1 MSRPRSRAVIAGR
14 RGQSMFEDVDLSERD
29 IVEKEG
35 FVIPPLRI
43 LTAPSVKV
51 APTTAPSVK
60 VAPTTDPS
68 VKVAPPIITDP
79 SVKVAPP
86 IITAPSVKVAPPI
99 ITAPR
104 PKTADE
110 EVEEELIKSGYTP
123 VSKIVVS
130 KNGELEG
137 KYIKALNK
145 YGQYVYVELDTEG
158 VLAIDGD
165 IITHTEVKDATEI
178 PLVDAYKCVEG
189 GVCGVASECEGG
201 VCTLT
206 RTKGSKYPRQTT
218 LVRQERSTDTS
229 TSAML
234 GDDMVAYPVVRLSEI
249 RADPENALFAQ
260 NEATTLLRDQRNV
273 ALDEDLAKM
282 AILLNTLTDEFN
294 EFQDI
299 REDLILRV
307 NSDLTRL
314 EEANVTYVMSPPA
327 TVTERN
333 DYEFIVTE
341 LKRRNDIV
349 IDLLKCAAEVASQR
363 DELRRLIDDIRKAK
377 RECLADVD
385 ILDYGL

>member
-1 MSRPRSRAVIAGR
+1 MSGQRSRVVTAGR

-29 IVEKEG
+29 IVEEEG
-35 FVIPPLRI
+35 FVIPPLRKVEEEEVILTERHIPRIRPKNPSVKVAPPI

-51 APTTAPSVK
+51 APPVQ
-60 VAPTTDPS
+60 
-68 VKVAPPIITDP
+68 PI
-79 SVKVAPP
+79 
-86 IITAPSVKVAPPI
+86 
-99 ITAPR
+99 PR

-110 EVEEELIKSGYTP
+110 EVEEELIESGYTP

-158 VLAIDGD
+158 ILAIDGD

-234 GDDMVAYPVVRLSEI
+234 GDDMIAYPVVRLSEI
-249 RADPENALFAQ
+249 RANPKNALFAQ
-260 NEATTLLRDQRNV
+260 NEATTLLRDRRNV
-273 ALDEDLAKM
+273 ALDKDLAEM
-282 AILLNTLTDEFN
+282 AFLLNTLTAEFN

-299 REDLILRV
+299 REELIRNI
-307 NSDLTRL
+307 NSNLTEL
-314 EEANVTYVMSPPA
+314 EKANVTYVVDPPA
-327 TVTERN
+327 TPDEISEY
-333 DYEFIVTE
+333 DFIITE
-341 LKRRNDIV
+341 LKRENDVV
-349 IDLLKCAAEVASQR
+349 IDILKCADEVAAQR
-363 DELRRLIDDIRKAK
+363 DELRCLIDVIRKAK
-377 RECLADVD
+377 KDCLGDVD
-385 ILDYGL
+385 IRE

>member
-1 MSRPRSRAVIAGR
+1 MSGQRSRVVTAGR

-29 IVEKEG
+29 IVEEEG
-35 FVIPPLRI
+35 FVIPPLRKVEEEEVILTERHIPRIRPKNPSVKVAPPI

-51 APTTAPSVK
+51 APPVQ
-60 VAPTTDPS
+60 
-68 VKVAPPIITDP
+68 PI
-79 SVKVAPP
+79 
-86 IITAPSVKVAPPI
+86 
-99 ITAPR
+99 PR

-110 EVEEELIKSGYTP
+110 EVEEELIESGYTP

-158 VLAIDGD
+158 ILAIDGD

-234 GDDMVAYPVVRLSEI
+234 GDDMIAYPVVRLSEI
-249 RADPENALFAQ
+249 RANPKNALFAQ
-260 NEATTLLRDQRNV
+260 NEATTLLRDRRNV
-273 ALDEDLAKM
+273 ALDKDLAEM
-282 AILLNTLTDEFN
+282 AFLLNTLTAEFN

-299 REDLILRV
+299 REELIRNI
-307 NSDLTRL
+307 NSNLTEL
-314 EEANVTYVMSPPA
+314 EKANVTYVVDPPA
-327 TVTERN
+327 TPDEISEYN
-333 DYEFIVTE
+333 FIVTE
-341 LKRRNDIV
+341 LKRGNDVV
-349 IDLLKCAAEVASQR
+349 IDILKCADEVAAQR
-363 DELRRLIDDIRKAK
+363 DELRRLIDVIRKAK
-377 RECLADVD
+377 KDCLGDVD
-385 ILDYGL
+385 IRE